1 MRFSADWQDPGVSA
15 SAELKATFCLL
26 AIEIEGRRVSR
37 FFDDR
42 YGRAHDR
49 IAMPAYPVAQGLA
62 RAWWSLLAGRSG
74 TIRLGRFRDGFAVP
88 DIRLE
93 PDGRYVDITAE
104 PFEYSNPPV
113 TFTRRA
119 RERLA
124 VADLE
129 RDMAEFIESVVEKL
143 GDYKIRNSWLQDRW
157 SLIQASLEDDEERV
171 FCEAAGALGRDPYLG
186 DEAQAQAI
194 EGAAEYFDDEALLE
208 FLASQRGHEPA
219 LALKWLH
226 AGEEQLGDKAA
237 LPAIPDLAGVLSRP
251 EPAMPS
257 MSAVLPWQL
266 GYRLAED
273 CRWALDLKPE
283 RVFGDVAD
291 IAALFG
297 GPGAN
302 IARGRV
308 PGLRAEANRSK
319 GAPKVIVAEL
329 PVPHS
334 RTFAMMRAVGDLL
347 AFQQEGRSPVT
358 DTYSYRQAV
367 GRAFAVEMLAPAGTI
382 LQMERDGWAPDEI
395 AIARNVSE
403 EAITRHL
410 QNHREALELRAG

>member
-1 MRFSADWQDPGVSA
+1 MRFSAEWQDPGVSA

-26 AIEIEGRRVSR
+26 AIDIEGKRVSR

-49 IAMPAYPVAQGLA
+49 IAMPAYPVAQGFA

-74 TIRLGRFRDGFAVP
+74 TIRLRRFRDGFAVP

-93 PDGRYVDITAE
+93 PDGRHVEITAE

-119 RERLA
+119 HERLA

-143 GDYKIRNSWLQDRW
+143 GDYKIRSSWLQDRW

-186 DEAQAQAI
+186 DEAQAQSI
-194 EGAAEYFDDEALLE
+194 EAAAEYFDDEALLE

-226 AGEEQLGDKAA
+226 AGEVQLGDKAA
-237 LPAIPDLAGVLSRP
+237 LPAIPDLARALSRQAH
-251 EPAMPS
+251 AMPS
-257 MSAVLPWQL
+257 TSAVLPWQL
-266 GYRLAED
+266 GYHLAEE
-273 CRWALDLKPE
+273 CRGALDLNPE
-283 RVFGDVAD
+283 RVFWDVAD

-297 GPGAN
+297 GAGAN
-302 IARGRV
+302 IASGRV
-308 PGLRAEANRSK
+308 PGLRAEANRGE

-367 GRAFAVEMLAPAGTI
+367 GRAFAVEMLAPAETI
-382 LQMERDGWAPDEI
+382 LGMERDGWAPDEI
-395 AIARNVSE
+395 ATARNVSE